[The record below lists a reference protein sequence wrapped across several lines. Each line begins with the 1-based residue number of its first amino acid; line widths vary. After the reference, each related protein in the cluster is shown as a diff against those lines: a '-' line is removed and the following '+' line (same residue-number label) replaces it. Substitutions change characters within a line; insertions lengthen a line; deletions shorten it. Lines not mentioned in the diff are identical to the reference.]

1 MNPDFLILIFI
12 AISIILLA
20 FAKTHIAFMMLAL
33 CTGYVLS
40 QFTGDDVFDFF
51 SRWVSNSEFPLYEV
65 VNICLIVAPAL
76 MIGFRFRYTQ
86 TGVGRFV
93 QQLIPALALT
103 LLAVVFIVNIL
114 PIETTDR
121 VREESYLIGSFE
133 DFAPIVVLFAVST
146 SLFDVLVKHANEP
159 IRKKRGRGRPKK

>member
-12 AISIILLA
+12 AVSIILLA
-20 FAKTHIAFMMLAL
+20 FAKTHIAFVVLAL

-40 QFTGDDVFDFF
+40 QFAGDSVFDFF
-51 SRWVSNSEFPLYEV
+51 SNWVSNSEFPLYEV
-65 VNICLIVAPAL
+65 VNIILIIAPAL
-76 MIGFRFRYTQ
+76 LIGFRFRNTQ

-103 LLAVVFIVNIL
+103 LLAVVFIVDTL
-114 PIETTDR
+114 PIETSDTI
-121 VREESYLIGSFE
+121 REESYLIGSFE

-146 SLFDVLVKHANEP
+146 ALFDVLVKHANEP
-159 IRKKRGRGRPKK
+159 IRKRRGPGRPRK